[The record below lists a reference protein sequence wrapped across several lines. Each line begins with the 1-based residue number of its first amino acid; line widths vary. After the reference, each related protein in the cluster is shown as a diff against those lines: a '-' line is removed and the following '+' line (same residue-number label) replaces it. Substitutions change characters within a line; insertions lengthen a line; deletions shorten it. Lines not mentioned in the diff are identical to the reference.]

1 MSALTGDANELS
13 YTLRRSLTWSAL
25 STITLR
31 LGTFAVGVV
40 VARLLAPDEF
50 GIYAI
55 ALTVQTILITLAD
68 LGLSADLIRCGDPE
82 RRAPTVAALGLASG
96 AGLTAAM
103 AVSATFVARSFG
115 APDAAPVIALLSLT
129 LLLSGAGT
137 VPYAMLIRRFEQ
149 KKLFAL
155 SLVDFTVSTAITIA
169 LLAAGLGVISLAIA
183 RVATQALVLVLQF
196 VLARVRPRVHVNREL
211 IKPVLA
217 FGLPVAIAN
226 LVSWAVLSVDNI
238 VVSRM
243 LGPLALGYYALAFNV
258 SSWPMTAI
266 GQVIRSVALPAFSRL
281 RSLRRDL
288 SLVPALS
295 ITWALALPAGA
306 ILAVLSRP
314 LVEVVYGNAWLRAA
328 SVLPALALFGALRVV
343 FDLIAS
349 FLYSRGAS
357 RTVLW
362 IQLTWFG
369 LLIPS
374 IVLGAWRFGLVG
386 AAWAH
391 VLISFAVILPLY
403 LWAARRAG
411 ADLRNLARLVWP
423 PVLVSAVAA
432 ALALLVADVVASPLL
447 AFLLGGVTALVV
459 YFGLLRGWL
468 RARISDVKQA
478 ADVRVVAEDETTARD
493 RAADVGTEAQLP
505 SAIGRE
511 P

>member
-1 MSALTGDANELS
+1 MSDIASEKTELS
-13 YTLRRSLTWSAL
+13 DTLRRSLTWSAL
-25 STITLR
+25 STVTLR

-40 VARLLAPDEF
+40 VARLLAPDQF

-68 LGLSADLIRCGDPE
+68 IGLSADLIRCGDPE

-96 AGLTAAM
+96 AGLSVTM
-103 AVSATFVARSFG
+103 AISATFVARAFG
-115 APDAAPVIALLSLT
+115 APDAAPVIAVLSLT

-137 VPYAMLIRRFEQ
+137 VPYAMLVRRFEQ

-155 SLVDFTVSTAITIA
+155 SLVDFAVSTGITVA
-169 LLAAGLGVISLAIA
+169 LLAAGLGVMSLAIA
-183 RVATQALVLVLQF
+183 RVATQLLVLVLQF
-196 VLARVRPRVHVNREL
+196 VLARVRPRIQLNREL
-211 IKPVLA
+211 IRPVMA
-217 FGLPVAIAN
+217 FGLPVALAN

-238 VVSRM
+238 VVARM

-281 RSLRRDL
+281 RSRTRDV
-288 SLVPALS
+288 SLAPALAV
-295 ITWALALPAGA
+295 TWALALPAGA

-314 LVEVVYGNAWLRAA
+314 LVHVVYGFAWLPAA

-374 IVLGAWRFGLVG
+374 IVAGAWRFGLVG

-391 VLISFAVILPLY
+391 VLISFVVILPLY
-403 LWAARRAG
+403 LRAARGAG
-411 ADLRNLARLVWP
+411 ADLRSLAGLVWP
-423 PVLVSAVAA
+423 PVLVTAVAA
-432 ALALLVADVVASPLL
+432 TLTLLVAHIVAVPLL
-447 AFLLGGVTALVV
+447 AFLLGGATAMVV

-468 RARISDVKQA
+468 RARISQVKHV
-478 ADVRVVAEDETTARD
+478 ADIPIVGNGLSPSVV
-493 RAADVGTEAQLP
+493 
-505 SAIGRE
+505 GRE